1 MKNLCYNIVEKRK
14 RETKNVPIFQKQT
27 GEKIRCKIKERHKG
41 CGKLPSGHGEEIK
54 GKEGT
59 KSDDSLPRSG
69 E

>member
-41 CGKLPSGHGEEIK
+41 CGKVPPKTRRRNK
-54 GKEGT
+54 GKGGYE
-59 KSDDSLPRSG
+59 KR
-69 E
+69 